1 MSMIVI
7 GGWERVWPSPK
18 DAEDAKTIDKKA
30 PSEDEASL
38 KLNQATLLS
47 GKTLRSNYFRR

>member
-1 MSMIVI
+1 MGTGVTS
-7 GGWERVWPSPK
+7 K
-18 DAEDAKTIDKKA
+18 NKKA